1 MRESANFCEN
11 RWLSSLSA
19 VNAALGTSLSNPPM
33 FDARSKKTGRLYS
46 EAAKG
51 KVKTK

>member
-11 RWLSSLSA
+11 RLICYLSA
-19 VNAALGTSLSNPPM
+19 VNAPLGTSVSFPPL
-33 FDARSKKTGRLYS
+33 FDARSVKTDRLYS
-46 EAAKG
+46 VASKG